1 MWLFL
6 RPFSVISCPPLQFC
20 GMCGVVVALFPIVH
34 TKMLTV
40 CIVSTSAWVQ
50 YPHCFHGRKA
60 LGYPLCL
67 VPGNVV
73 VRADGKCGVACPC
86 PAHALQS
93 TGLRPCLLGHADI
106 TAETPIPWPQKLCF
120 RASILSLCTQFT
132 ASYSSFGSFSCSGAW
147 GVFDSSL
154 SPNCHCAVW
163 LCFLL
168 APCGLSAAY
177 CCAFFHPLD
186 AFLILGCWI
195 WGMKKCWRDK
205 YQSGN
210 EQIANVLD
218 LEAKHGLFGCQA
230 NLKMLSAVAK
240 VHEKCN
246 KLFPRVLRSLRSSN
260 PKVPGGLSIRRD
272 TCLVLPCRRNMWECS
287 HLPDV
292 LYLQTYSSVFLVI
305 PSVEM
310 VLHRGGFSAE
320 GKGTKTMRASQWRLT
335 PVLMAWKIKRSHS
348 ETSKLSKTL

>member
-1 MWLFL
+1 M
-6 RPFSVISCPPLQFC
+6 
-20 GMCGVVVALFPIVH
+20 
-34 TKMLTV
+34 
-40 CIVSTSAWVQ
+40 
-50 YPHCFHGRKA
+50 
-60 LGYPLCL
+60 
-67 VPGNVV
+67 PGNVV

-93 TGLRPCLLGHADI
+93 TGLRPRLLGHADI

-147 GVFDSSL
+147 GVFDASR

-177 CCAFFHPLD
+177 CCAFFFLPLN

-195 WGMKKCWRDK
+195 WGMKKCWWDK

-210 EQIANVLD
+210 EQIASVLD
-218 LEAKHGLFGCQA
+218 LEAKHGLFGGQA

-246 KLFPRVLRSLRSSN
+246 KLFPRVLRSQSSSN

-272 TCLVLPCRRNMWECS
+272 TCLVLPCRRNIHENV
-287 HLPDV
+287 H
-292 LYLQTYSSVFLVI
+292 VFLVLCI
-305 PSVEM
+305 C
-310 VLHRGGFSAE
+310 
-320 GKGTKTMRASQWRLT
+320 KLT
-335 PVLMAWKIKRSHS
+335 PPFSSWSLQWSCIGWAPLQTAKEQRPCWPLSGGWLLCWWHGRWKEATWKPVSSQR
-348 ETSKLSKTL
+348 LSRKIFS